1 MPSCGSASGVDRLT
15 RELRE
20 RRELAAPPTT
30 AAVAAAAA
38 AGGRLGCAPSCPAE
52 LALQELREELAA
64 AQETA
69 EALGEALAEARRTAE
84 WHRLAAEAMR
94 RDLRNV
100 QAPARSQLPKGSAE
114 CYDGDVAVSPPSKA
128 GVRREM
134 LQEAAAVEPAA
145 VALDDALVASSLLS
159 AQRRQQREELQAEV
173 EALRGKLRMMQAA
186 SRSTAKGTPTAAK
199 LLQLLVSLSTWPAA
213 SEDGLVDASELLI
226 PCPPRTRTP
235 LTLWM

>member
-1 MPSCGSASGVDRLT
+1 MPSCGSASGVDRLP

-20 RRELAAPPTT
+20 GGERAAPPVT
-30 AAVAAAAA
+30 AAVAATAAT
-38 AGGRLGCAPSCPAE
+38 GGLLGCAPSCPAE
-52 LALQELREELAA
+52 LALQ
-64 AQETA
+64 
-69 EALGEALAEARRTAE
+69 ALAEARRTAE
-84 WHRLAAEAMR
+84 WHRLAAEALR

-100 QAPARSQLPKGSAE
+100 QAAARSQLPKGSAE
-114 CYDGDVAVSPPSKA
+114 CYDGVVSPPSKA

-199 LLQLLVSLSTWPAA
+199 LLQLLVST
-213 SEDGLVDASELLI
+213 VDL
-226 PCPPRTRTP
+226 
-235 LTLWM
+235 